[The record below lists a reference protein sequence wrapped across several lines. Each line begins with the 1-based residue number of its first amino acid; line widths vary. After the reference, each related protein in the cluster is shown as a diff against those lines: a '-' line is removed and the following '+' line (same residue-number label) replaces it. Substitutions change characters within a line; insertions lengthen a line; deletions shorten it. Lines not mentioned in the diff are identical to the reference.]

1 MDKHISTKPTNNNQN
16 NTTLNKGDCDMAVL
30 AKPSN
35 IITMLDKN
43 KIKKFMEESEKNMV
57 DSDFLKKCKESKE
70 LLRGRKF
77 NSEK

>member
-1 MDKHISTKPTNNNQN
+1 MDKHDKTKLTEKQNTN
-16 NTTLNKGDCDMAVL
+16 LDEGGCDMAVL

-57 DSDFLKKCKESKE
+57 DSDFLKQCKESKE